1 MNRFLPYLLVLF
13 LLPAARVFAQS
24 NADRIKLAKEYELA
38 GEFEKAAPIYKDL
51 YEDNP
56 GSNSYYRM
64 YYNILLTLQEY
75 KDIDKLLNKQIK
87 RDPENLTYYI
97 DWGISLRRQGNEAG
111 AVEKFREALDAAGR
125 SRTQY
130 IQLANAF
137 LTIDETDLAI
147 ETYEKGK
154 KQVKDYSFN
163 SELANLYYRTGEY
176 RRSMELYIDFAQ
188 EDPGRINSVTNGLQR
203 MLDTEANHA
212 LLQEILYARIQ
223 QKDDPLLVEILVWD
237 FIQQKDFA
245 SAFLQVKALDK
256 RLRENGERVYD
267 LGETARAEKD
277 YDAAISCYQYVI
289 DKGEQSPY
297 YYMSRNGVLN
307 CRRTKIFETNVYTR
321 EDLLALKQD
330 YLQFLSDYNRSDYRS
345 AFVTSELAQLEAF
358 YLYDVDQAIER
369 LEPVVQWQRLLPAQ
383 ASELKLVLG
392 DLYLIS
398 GDVWEAT
405 LTYSQVDKAMK
416 DEPLGEEARFR
427 NAKLAYY
434 RGDFAL
440 AQGQLN
446 VLKSATSELVANDA
460 LKLSVFITENLGL
473 DSVAEPMELFAAAE
487 LMFFQNRNNDAL
499 AVLKS
504 LEEAYPGHELLDDN
518 YYLRFRIAMKE
529 QNPEQAAEY
538 LENIR
543 QNLAYGLLA
552 DDAVFAL
559 GELYEEQLN
568 KPEEAKL
575 CYEQIILQYTD
586 SVYVT
591 EARKRYRRLRGDA
604 NPG

>member
-1 MNRFLPYLLVLF
+1 
-13 LLPAARVFAQS
+13 
-24 NADRIKLAKEYELA
+24 
-38 GEFEKAAPIYKDL
+38 
-51 YEDNP
+51 
-56 GSNSYYRM
+56 
-64 YYNILLTLQEY
+64 
-75 KDIDKLLNKQIK
+75 
-87 RDPENLTYYI
+87 
-97 DWGISLRRQGNEAG
+97 
-111 AVEKFREALDAAGR
+111 
-125 SRTQY
+125 
-130 IQLANAF
+130 
-137 LTIDETDLAI
+137 
-147 ETYEKGK
+147 
-154 KQVKDYSFN
+154 
-163 SELANLYYRTGEY
+163 
-176 RRSMELYIDFAQ
+176 
-188 EDPGRINSVTNGLQR
+188 
-203 MLDTEANHA
+203 
-212 LLQEILYARIQ
+212 
-223 QKDDPLLVEILVWD
+223 
-237 FIQQKDFA
+237 
-245 SAFLQVKALDK
+245 
-256 RLRENGERVYD
+256 
-267 LGETARAEKD
+267 
-277 YDAAISCYQYVI
+277 
-289 DKGEQSPY
+289 
-297 YYMSRNGVLN
+297 MSRNGVLN